1 MNTFITSLPLVYINI
16 LLAWALWFPV
26 SAGQLSMAVPAFT
39 AVGAYSSSLFSIHQG
54 TGLAWG
60 MVIGAVFGAFAGL
73 PFGLLCTRL
82 RVFGLAVASLG
93 AVEILVTVAQNVSYV
108 GGSVGLI
115 GIATSSIAWPGFI
128 ACLAVIAFSVL
139 VFRSR
144 LGRALD
150 MLRHDERLAASVGVS
165 PLQVKL
171 FVLVVSGLVAGIGGS
186 LYAAY
191 TGFIDPS
198 QFSSELI
205 VELFA
210 YVMLGGANSFWGP
223 VAGAA
228 VLTIALQY
236 LAVAGSIRYI
246 LFAALLIAVI
256 IVRRDGIISRS
267 ARLRRRRLSRAI
279 APNWQPPDIGGNS

>member
-1 MNTFITSLPLVYINI
+1 MNTFITSLPLVYIDI
-16 LLAWALWFPV
+16 LLAWALWFPI
-26 SAGQLSMAVPAFT
+26 SAGQLSMAVPAFS

-54 TGLAWG
+54 TGLALG
-60 MVIGAVFGAFAGL
+60 MVIGAVFGACAGL

-93 AVEILVTVAQNVSYV
+93 AVEILVTVVQNVNYL

-115 GIATSSIAWPGFI
+115 GIATSSIAWPGFFV
-128 ACLAVIAFSVL
+128 CLAVIAFSIL

-150 MLRHDERLAASVGVS
+150 MVRHDERLAASVGVS

-171 FVLVVSGLVAGIGGS
+171 YVLVVSGLV
-186 LYAAY
+186 AY

-223 VAGAA
+223 VCGAA
-228 VLTIALQY
+228 GLTIALQY

-279 APNWQPPDIGGNS
+279 APIWRPPDLGGNS